1 MIHKATQV
9 KICGIRKLEE
19 AEITAQA
26 GADYIGLVFVPGR
39 PRRLDLD
46 SAREI
51 TTGIKNLGADAPRVV
66 GLFADQPLDEVNRT
80 INDCGLDL
88 AQLCGQEPLSYCEN
102 TEAEVIKVVHV
113 KAGIDLNLGVE
124 EEGSVIRDLINLEDR
139 VNLYTGPGHIV
150 TLDRLVD
157 GIPGGTGQSF
167 NWDVAAHLSGRGHSF
182 ILAGGL
188 TPDTVAQA
196 IDVVQPW
203 GVDVSSGVETGGV
216 KDPDKIRTFIR
227 NAKGALAQ
235 AEPNV
240 VEEV

>member
-1 MIHKATQV
+1 MLPGNEMMHKATLV
-9 KICGIRKLEE
+9 KICGIRKLGE
-19 AEITAQA
+19 AKIAAQA

-39 PRRLDLD
+39 PRRLELDL
-46 SAREI
+46 AREI

-102 TEAEVIKVVHV
+102 IWSEVIKVVHV
-113 KAGIDLNLGVE
+113 GAGIDLNCGVE
-124 EEGSVIRDLINLEDR
+124 EEGFGTRDLKNLEER
-139 VNLYTGPGHIV
+139 VDFYTGPGHIV

-167 NWDVAAHLSGRGHSF
+167 NWDVAAYLSGHGHSF

-188 TPDTVAQA
+188 TPDTVALSL
-196 IDVVQPW
+196 IH
-203 GVDVSSGVETGGV
+203 
-216 KDPDKIRTFIR
+216 I
-227 NAKGALAQ
+227 
-235 AEPNV
+235 
-240 VEEV
+240 